1 MTNPTVAET
10 ADWKLGCY
18 MEWRPKHHQ
27 EYCPACHGSGEV
39 GGGFKDIEGARPCT
53 NCHGTGKVTK
63 PPSTPMPELPKLLVE
78 HMRRAW
84 FDFNNPPQQN
94 KESSS

>member
-27 EYCPACHGSGEV
+27 EDCPACHGSGEV